1 MEEETINYRKEL
13 VKLLN
18 MMNWPRPKIYN
29 AVRVLSRHMSVLA
42 KIHRNVM
49 LRFMEYCVGTSEQV
63 RKFKPNRRMDIM
75 DK

>member
-1 MEEETINYRKEL
+1 MEEDTINYIKVL

-18 MMNWPRPKIYN
+18 MMIWPRPKIYN
-29 AVRVLSRHMSVLA
+29 AVRVLSCHMSVVT

-49 LRFMEYCVGTSEQV
+49 LRFMAYCVGTSEQV